1 MRGSGVAHP
10 AVISVK
16 SFHEL
21 SSRLSAEVGIAIA
34 SVGSSPVSLGTW
46 SSGVAWSTSKVPLVI
61 AALRAR
67 VGSHELVVQTI
78 THSDNAAAEELWSQ
92 LGDPE
97 SAARQVQD
105 VIREAGDVATVVE
118 SRRLR
123 EGYTAFGQTRWSLA
137 DQARFA
143 AGFAQVGEASPVVDL
158 MRGLTTDHRW
168 GLAAK
173 GFVAKG
179 GWGPGLA
186 DGYLVRQ
193 FGIVPTASG
202 TVGVALAAEVHDG
215 EYEAGVDVVNR
226 LADWVVDEALS
237 QQ

>member
-1 MRGSGVAHP
+1 MN
-10 AVISVK
+10 
-16 SFHEL
+16 SFHAL

-34 SVGSSPVSLGTW
+34 SVGSSPVCLGTW

-61 AALRAR
+61 AASRAG
-67 VGSHELVVQTI
+67 VGSHELVAQTI
-78 THSDNAAAEELWSQ
+78 TQSDNAAAEELWSR
-92 LGDPE
+92 LGDPA
-97 SAARQVQD
+97 SAAQQVQD
-105 VIREAGDVATVVE
+105 VIREAGDPATVVE

-123 EGYTAFGQTRWSLA
+123 EGYTAFGQTKWSLA

-143 AGFAQVGEASPVVDL
+143 AGLAQVAHASPVVDL
-158 MRGLTTDHRW
+158 MRGLTNEHRW

-173 GFVAKG
+173 GFAAKG

-186 DGYLVRQ
+186 DDYLVRQ
-193 FGIVPTASG
+193 FGIISTASG
-202 TVGVALAAEVHDG
+202 TVGVAIAAELHEG

>member
-1 MRGSGVAHP
+1 VN
-10 AVISVK
+10 

-21 SSRLSAEVGIAIA
+21 SSHLPAEVGIAIA

-61 AALRAR
+61 AALRAG
-67 VGSHELVVQTI
+67 VGSYELVAQTI
-78 THSDNAAAEELWSQ
+78 TQSDNDAAEELWSQ
-92 LGDPE
+92 LGDPA

-105 VIREAGDVATVVE
+105 VIREAGDAATVVE

-123 EGYTAFGQTRWSLA
+123 QDYTPFGQTRWSLIG
-137 DQARFA
+137 QARFA
-143 AGFAQVGEASPVVDL
+143 AGLSQVAGSSQVIDL
-158 MRGLTTDHRW
+158 MGGLTTDHRW

-173 GFVAKG
+173 GFAAKG

-186 DGYLVRQ
+186 ESYLVRQ
-193 FGIVPTASG
+193 LGIVPTASG
-202 TVGVALAAEVHDG
+202 SVGVAIAAEVSDG

>member
-1 MRGSGVAHP
+1 VN
-10 AVISVK
+10 

-46 SSGVAWSTSKVPLVI
+46 SSGAAWSTSKVPLVI
-61 AALRAR
+61 AALRAG
-67 VGSHELVVQTI
+67 VGTGELVALTI
-78 THSDNAAAEELWSQ
+78 TESDNAAAEELWSR
-92 LGDPE
+92 LGDPAD
-97 SAARQVQD
+97 AARQVSAI
-105 VIREAGDVATVVE
+105 IREAGDAATAVE

-137 DQARFA
+137 EQARFA
-143 AGFAQVGEASPVVDL
+143 AGLAQVAEASHVVDL

-173 GFVAKG
+173 GFAAKG
-179 GWGPGLA
+179 GWGPGLG
-186 DGYLVRQ
+186 DDYLVRQ

-202 TVGVALAAEVHDG
+202 TVGVAIAAEVHDG
-215 EYEAGVDVVNR
+215 GYEAGVDVVNR
-226 LADWVVDEALS
+226 LAEWVVDEGLS

>member
-1 MRGSGVAHP
+1 VN
-10 AVISVK
+10 
-16 SFHEL
+16 SFHDL
-21 SSRLSAEVGIAIA
+21 SNRLSADVGIAIA
-34 SVGSSPVSLGTW
+34 SVGSSPLCLGTW

-61 AALRAR
+61 AASRAGA
-67 VGSHELVVQTI
+67 GSHELAAQTI
-78 THSDNAAAEELWSQ
+78 AQSDNAAAEELWSQ
-92 LGDPE
+92 LGDPA
-97 SAARQVQD
+97 SAARRVQD
-105 VIREAGDVATVVE
+105 VIREAGDPATVVE

-123 EGYTAFGQTRWSLA
+123 RGYTAFGQTRWSLA
-137 DQARFA
+137 GQARFA
-143 AGFAQVGEASPVVDL
+143 AGLVQVAEASPVVDL

-173 GFVAKG
+173 GFAAKG

-186 DGYLVRQ
+186 DDYLVRQ

-202 TVGVALAAEVHDG
+202 LVGVAIAAAVHVG
-215 EYEAGVDVVNR
+215 TYEAGVDVINR

>member
-1 MRGSGVAHP
+1 VAHP
-10 AVISVK
+10 AVN
-16 SFHEL
+16 SFHAL
-21 SSRLSAEVGIAIA
+21 SSRLSAEVGVATA
-34 SVGSSPVSLGTW
+34 SVGSPPVCLGTW

-61 AALRAR
+61 AALRAG
-67 VGSHELVVQTI
+67 VGSHELVAQTI
-78 THSDNAAAEELWSQ
+78 AQSDNAAAEELWSR
-92 LGDPE
+92 LGDPA
-97 SAARQVQD
+97 SAARRVQD
-105 VIREAGDVATVVE
+105 VIREAGDPVTVVE

-123 EGYTAFGQTRWSLA
+123 EGYTAFGQTKWSLA

-143 AGFAQVGEASPVVDL
+143 AGLAQVAEASPVVDL
-158 MRGLTTDHRW
+158 MRGLTNDHRW

-173 GFVAKG
+173 GFAAKG

-186 DGYLVRQ
+186 DDYLVRQ
-193 FGIVPTASG
+193 FGIIPTASG
-202 TVGVALAAEVHDG
+202 TVGVAIAAEVHGG

>member
-1 MRGSGVAHP
+1 MN
-10 AVISVK
+10 

-61 AALRAR
+61 AALRAG
-67 VGSHELVVQTI
+67 VGTRELVALTI
-78 THSDNAAAEELWSQ
+78 AQSDNAAAEELWSR
-92 LGDPE
+92 LGDPAD
-97 SAARQVQD
+97 AARQVSGRHPRGRRRSHRGRITTTPRGLYGLRAD
-105 VIREAGDVATVVE
+105 AMVAG
-118 SRRLR
+118 RP
-123 EGYTAFGQTRWSLA
+123 
-137 DQARFA
+137 
-143 AGFAQVGEASPVVDL
+143 SPV
-158 MRGLTTDHRW
+158 RGRTCAGCRGVACRRSDARALTTDHRW

-173 GFVAKG
+173 GFAAKG
-179 GWGPGLA
+179 GWGPGLG
-186 DGYLVRQ
+186 DDYLVRQ

-202 TVGVALAAEVHDG
+202 TVGVAIAAEVHDG

-226 LADWVVDEALS
+226 LADWVVDEALT

>member
-1 MRGSGVAHP
+1 MN
-10 AVISVK
+10 
-16 SFHEL
+16 SFHAL

-34 SVGSSPVSLGTW
+34 SVGSSPVCLGTW

-61 AALRAR
+61 AASRAG
-67 VGSHELVVQTI
+67 VGSHELVAQTI
-78 THSDNAAAEELWSQ
+78 TQSDNAAAEELWSR
-92 LGDPE
+92 LGDPA
-97 SAARQVQD
+97 SAAQQVQD
-105 VIREAGDVATVVE
+105 VIREAGDPATVVE

-123 EGYTAFGQTRWSLA
+123 EGYTAFGQTKWSLA

-143 AGFAQVGEASPVVDL
+143 AGLAQVAEASAVVDL
-158 MRGLTTDHRW
+158 MRGLATDHRW

-173 GFVAKG
+173 GFAAKG

-186 DGYLVRQ
+186 EDYLVRQ
-193 FGIVPTASG
+193 FGIIPTASG
-202 TVGVALAAEVHDG
+202 SVGVAIAAEVPDG

>member
-1 MRGSGVAHP
+1 MN
-10 AVISVK
+10 
-16 SFHEL
+16 SFHDL
-21 SSRLSAEVGIAIA
+21 SNRLSADVGIAIA
-34 SVGSSPVSLGTW
+34 SVGSSPLCLGTW

-61 AALRAR
+61 AASRAG
-67 VGSHELVVQTI
+67 VGSHELAAQTI
-78 THSDNAAAEELWSQ
+78 AQSDNAAAEELWSQ
-92 LGDPE
+92 LGDPA
-97 SAARQVQD
+97 SAARRVQD
-105 VIREAGDVATVVE
+105 VIREAGDPATVVE

-123 EGYTAFGQTRWSLA
+123 RGYTAFGQTRWSLA
-137 DQARFA
+137 GQARFA
-143 AGFAQVGEASPVVDL
+143 AGLVQVAEASPVVDL

-173 GFVAKG
+173 GFAAKG

-186 DGYLVRQ
+186 DDYLVRQ

-202 TVGVALAAEVHDG
+202 LVGVAIAAEVHDG
-215 EYEAGVDVVNR
+215 AYEAGVDVINR

>member
-1 MRGSGVAHP
+1 MNSL
-10 AVISVK
+10 
-16 SFHEL
+16 HEL

-61 AALRAR
+61 AALRAG
-67 VGSHELVVQTI
+67 VGTGELVALTI
-78 THSDNAAAEELWSQ
+78 TESDNAAAEELWSR
-92 LGDPE
+92 LGDPAD
-97 SAARQVQD
+97 AARQVS
-105 VIREAGDVATVVE
+105 VIIREAGDAATVVE

-137 DQARFA
+137 EQARFA
-143 AGFAQVGEASPVVDL
+143 AGLAQVAEASDVVDL

-173 GFVAKG
+173 GFAAKG
-179 GWGPGLA
+179 GWGPGLG
-186 DGYLVRQ
+186 DDYLVRQ
-193 FGIVPTASG
+193 FGIVPTESG
-202 TVGVALAAEVHDG
+202 TVGVAIAAEVHDG
-215 EYEAGVDVVNR
+215 EYEAGVDVVNT

>member
-1 MRGSGVAHP
+1 MN
-10 AVISVK
+10 

-21 SSRLSAEVGIAIA
+21 SSHLSAEVGIAIA
-34 SVGSSPVSLGTW
+34 SAGSSPVSLGTW

-61 AALRAR
+61 AALRAC
-67 VGSHELVVQTI
+67 VGTGELVSLTI
-78 THSDNAAAEELWSQ
+78 TQSDNAAAEELWSW
-92 LGDPE
+92 LGDP
-97 SAARQVQD
+97 SDAARQVSA

-143 AGFAQVGEASPVVDL
+143 AGLAQVAEASPVVDL

-173 GFVAKG
+173 GFAAKG

-186 DGYLVRQ
+186 DEYLVRQ

-202 TVGVALAAEVHDG
+202 TVGVAIAAEVHDG

-226 LADWVVDEALS
+226 LAEWVVDEGLS